1 MAQKRIDYYGR
12 FTPTGVDTSQAK
24 RLQALSG
31 LAEQVGDIAFE
42 VGAKIQTKRGQEAG
56 VASGME
62 AAAEG
67 QAPEAKEG
75 FLSQISIYDQAYNKA
90 AVNAYS
96 SGIRVD
102 GKKKLFELE
111 EKYATDPDPV
121 AFQSDFNGYM
131 KGVTQGLPEDIAA
144 DLRLRLTEDA
154 MRVQGR
160 LADSQ
165 RERQFDLA
173 TANLNEEL
181 TVLADEQA
189 RAARAGDDTRVEEL
203 KAQIENIGIENAEL
217 LDPAALAKFEAE
229 QRDRL
234 IIQGNLGQ
242 LDRAI
247 LENPDL
253 KIEQRIEN
261 GKQMLR
267 TLIANPLAELSP
279 ENQSR
284 LESKMATRLNE
295 LETQLVQ
302 KDTEFGIEL
311 SDYKVQV
318 ASGNL
323 DPVDVDQQ
331 TAEWFRARK
340 ISEPEM
346 TSIRKS
352 ARTGVAKK
360 AETNAVNVNIT
371 KQFTDKRDPYYRP
384 TQSEADKYYNEV
396 YVPSRESVKP
406 EQRGLSAMSV
416 MDPSAYTPEQLAL
429 REGATP
435 QQRMLTDAIFIQN
448 TRMIPTAVK
457 NQTNAYLLS
466 GDPALIMQAAQL
478 IDRVDEM
485 PGMFDQL
492 TNVQTKAFALNMVRL
507 MEVMEPSEALRLSQ
521 QLIDPADKNRV
532 TALRDQIKTEKFNE
546 KYVDWTR
553 DIVGEADPT
562 SFQNAVTQYQTVFES
577 FYLLTGDETTAR
589 DEATKMLNANYTQST
604 FGNMMYAP
612 EQYYAVNGSVEY
624 MRDQLDEEIRAE
636 APNLQFDRD
645 NIYLLTDDSTARSA
659 AAGSPM
665 YRVLILDDDGV
676 FQQRSGYFVP
686 DVAAQ
691 EKNLRAETEALT
703 EELRTEEEEA
713 SVSYKRQQFEE
724 KRAAY
729 EERKGRP
736 RKAVPASEL
745 YADTVLSDSRKIVA
759 EAIQVP
765 GQIRREATRSAVEVL
780 TTVGEA
786 IEKTGK
792 RQRSKL
798 IEDIQERESQ
808 D

>member
-31 LAEQVGDIAFE
+31 LAEQVGDIAFDI
-42 VGAKIQTKRGQEAG
+42 GAKIQTERGQEAG

-62 AAAEG
+62 AAQEG
-67 QAPEAKEG
+67 QAPETKEG
-75 FLSQISIYDQAYNKA
+75 FLSAISIYDQAYNKA
-90 AVNAYS
+90 ALNAYS

-121 AFQSDFNGYM
+121 AFQNDFNGYM
-131 KGVTQGLPEDIAA
+131 KGVTEGLPEDIAA

-160 LADSQ
+160 LADAQ
-165 RERQFDLA
+165 RTRQFDLA
-173 TANLNEEL
+173 VTNLNEEISL
-181 TVLADEQA
+181 LADEQA

-203 KAQIENIGIENAEL
+203 KVQIENIGIENADL
-217 LDPAALAKFEAE
+217 LDPATLAKMEAE

-234 IIQGNLGQ
+234 IIQSNLGQ

-247 LENPDL
+247 LEHPDL
-253 KIEQRIEN
+253 TLEERIEN

-279 ENQSR
+279 ENQSK

-331 TAEWFRARK
+331 ANEWYRAGR

-346 TSIRKS
+346 TSLKNS
-352 ARTGVAKK
+352 ARTATAKK
-360 AETNAVNVNIT
+360 AETAAVNLQIT
-371 KQFTDKRDPYYRP
+371 KQFTDQRDPYYVP
-384 TQSEADKYYNEV
+384 DQSDINKYYDDV
-396 YVPSRESVKP
+396 YVPA
-406 EQRGLSAMSV
+406 Q
-416 MDPSAYTPEQLAL
+416 
-429 REGATP
+429 EGATP
-435 QQRMLTDAIFIQN
+435 EQRMLTDAIFIEK
-448 TRMIPTAVK
+448 TRMIPSTVK
-457 NQTNAYLLS
+457 NQTNSYLLS
-466 GDPALIMQAAQL
+466 GNPELIMQAAQL
-478 IDRVDEM
+478 IDRVDDID
-485 PGMFDQL
+485 GMFDQIV
-492 TNVQTKAFALNMVRL
+492 NKQTKALAINMVRL
-507 MEVMEPSEALRLSQ
+507 MEVMEPAEALRLSQ
-521 QLIDPADKNRV
+521 QLTDPADQNRV
-532 TALRDQIKTEKFNE
+532 TARRDQIKTEKFNE

-553 DIVGEADPT
+553 DIVGESDPT
-562 SFQNAVTQYQTVFES
+562 SFSNALTQYQTIFES
-577 FYLLTGDETTAR
+577 YYLAGVDEDSAR
-589 DEATKMLNANYTQST
+589 EQASKMLSANYTQSI
-604 FGNMMYAP
+604 FGDMMYAP

-624 MRDQLDEEIRAE
+624 MRDQLDAEIRQE

-645 NIYLLTDDSTARSA
+645 NIYLLTDDATARSA
-659 AAGSPM
+659 AAGAPM

-686 DVAAQ
+686 DVEGQ
-691 EKNLRAETEALT
+691 KQKLQAETEALT
-703 EELRTEEEEA
+703 EELRAEEEQA

-724 KRAAY
+724 KRAEY
-729 EERKGRP
+729 EERKGKP
-736 RKAVPASEL
+736 KKAMPASEL
-745 YADTVLSDSRKIVA
+745 YADTVLADSRKIVA
-759 EAIQVP
+759 DVAMEAIQLP
-765 GQIRREATRSAVEVL
+765 TKARRSAVEAI
-780 TTVGEA
+780 TTVGEM
-786 IEKTGK
+786 IEERGK
-792 RQRSKL
+792 KQRSKL
-798 IEDIQERESQ
+798 IEDIKERESK

>member
-1 MAQKRIDYYGR
+1 MAQKRIEYYGR

-31 LAEQVGDIAFE
+31 LAEQVGDIAFDI
-42 VGAKIQTKRGQEAG
+42 GAKIQTERGQEAG

-62 AAAEG
+62 AAQEG
-67 QAPEAKEG
+67 QAPETKEG
-75 FLSQISIYDQAYNKA
+75 FLSAISIYDQAYNKA
-90 AVNAYS
+90 ALNAYS

-111 EKYATDPDPV
+111 EKYADDPDPV

-160 LADSQ
+160 LADAQ
-165 RERQFDLA
+165 RTRQFDLA
-173 TANLNEEL
+173 VTNINEEL
-181 TVLADEQA
+181 SVLADEQA

-203 KAQIENIGIENAEL
+203 KVQIENIGIENAEL
-217 LDPAALAKFEAE
+217 LDPATIAKFEAE
-229 QRDRL
+229 QKDRL

-253 KIEQRIEN
+253 KLEERIEN

-279 ENQSR
+279 ENQSK

-323 DPVDVDQQ
+323 DLVDVDRQ
-331 TAEWFRARK
+331 TAEWYRADK

-352 ARTGVAKK
+352 ARTAAAKK
-360 AETNAVNVNIT
+360 AETTAVNLQIT
-371 KQFTDKRDPYYRP
+371 KQFTDQRNPYYVP
-384 TQSEADKYYNEV
+384 DQSDINKYYDEV
-396 YVPSRESVKP
+396 YVPA
-406 EQRGLSAMSV
+406 Q
-416 MDPSAYTPEQLAL
+416 
-429 REGATP
+429 EGATP
-435 QQRMLTDAIFIQN
+435 EQRMLTDAIFIQK
-448 TRMIPTAVK
+448 TRMIPSTVK
-457 NQTNAYLLS
+457 NQTNSYLLS

-478 IDRVDEM
+478 IDRVDET
-485 PGMFDQL
+485 PGMFDQI
-492 TNVQTKAFALNMVRL
+492 TNVQTKAFASNMVRL
-507 MEVMEPSEALRLSQ
+507 MEVMDPKEALRLSR
-521 QLIDPADKNRV
+521 QLTDPADQNRV
-532 TALRDQIKTEKFNE
+532 TARRDQIKTEKYND

-553 DIVGEADPT
+553 DIVGETNPT
-562 SFQNAVTQYQTVFES
+562 SFQNAVNQYQTIFES
-577 FYLLTGDETTAR
+577 YYLAGSDQDAAR
-589 DEATKMLNANYTQST
+589 AQAEKMIQSNYTQST
-604 FGNMMYAP
+604 FGDMMYAP

-624 MRDQLDEEIRAE
+624 ARDQLDEEIRAE
-636 APNLQFDRD
+636 MPNMQFDKD
-645 NIYLLTDDSTARSA
+645 NIYLLTDDYTARTA
-659 AAGSPM
+659 TEGAPK

-676 FQQRSGYFVP
+676 FQQRSGYFFP
-686 DVAAQ
+686 DKEAHEA
-691 EKNLRAETEALT
+691 KLRIETAELT
-703 EELRTEEEEA
+703 AEIRQAEEEG
-713 SVSYKRQQFEE
+713 SVAHRRQQFEE
-724 KRAAY
+724 KKAQY
-729 EERKGRP
+729 EERKGKP

-745 YADTVLSDSRKIVA
+745 YADTVLSDSRKIIA
-759 EAIQVP
+759 DAIQLP
-765 GQIRREATRSAVEVL
+765 GEIRREVAGSAAEVL
-780 TTVGEA
+780 TTVKERLEQSGE
-786 IEKTGK
+786 
-792 RQRSKL
+792 RRRSKI
-798 IEDIQERESQ
+798 IEDIEEREAKE
-808 D
+808 

>member
-31 LAEQVGDIAFE
+31 LAEQVGDIAFDI
-42 VGAKIQTKRGQEAG
+42 GAKIQTERGQEAG
-56 VASGME
+56 IASGME
-62 AAAEG
+62 AAQEG
-67 QAPEAKEG
+67 QAPETKEG
-75 FLSQISIYDQAYNKA
+75 FLSAISIYDQAYNKA
-90 AVNAYS
+90 ALNAYS

-160 LADSQ
+160 LADAQ

-189 RAARAGDDTRVEEL
+189 RAARAGDDTRVQEL
-203 KAQIENIGIENAEL
+203 QLQIENIGAENVDL
-217 LDPAALAKFEAE
+217 LDPAALSQFEAE
-229 QRDRL
+229 QKDRL

-247 LENPDL
+247 LDNPDL
-253 KIEQRIEN
+253 PLEERIQK
-261 GKQMLR
+261 GKEILR
-267 TLIANPLAELSP
+267 TITSSP
-279 ENQSR
+279 IEGLTPEQQSK
-284 LESKMATRLNE
+284 LESQMSTRLNA
-295 LETQLVQ
+295 LESRLVEQ
-302 KDTEFGIEL
+302 DTEFGIEL

-318 ASGNL
+318 ASGSL
-323 DPVDVDQQ
+323 EPVDVDQQ
-331 TAEWFRARK
+331 ANEWYRAGK

-346 TSIRKS
+346 TSLKKS
-352 ARTGVAKK
+352 ARTAVAKK
-360 AETNAVNVNIT
+360 AETTAVNVKIT
-371 KQFTDKRDPYYRP
+371 KQFTDQRDPYYVP
-384 TQSEADKYYNEV
+384 DQSDVNKYYDEV
-396 YVPSRESVKP
+396 YVPA
-406 EQRGLSAMSV
+406 Q
-416 MDPSAYTPEQLAL
+416 
-429 REGATP
+429 EGATP
-435 QQRMLTDAIFIQN
+435 EQRMLTDAIFIQK
-448 TRMIPTAVK
+448 TRMIPSTVK
-457 NQTNAYLLS
+457 NQTNSYLLS

-478 IDRVDEM
+478 IDRVDET
-485 PGMFDQL
+485 PGMFDQI
-492 TNVQTKAFALNMVRL
+492 TNVQTKAFASNMVRL
-507 MEVMEPSEALRLSQ
+507 MEVMDPKEALRLSQ
-521 QLIDPADKNRV
+521 QLTDPADQNRV
-532 TALRDQIKTEKFNE
+532 TARRDQIKTEKYND

-553 DIVGEADPT
+553 DIVGETNPT
-562 SFQNAVTQYQTVFES
+562 SFQNAVTQYQTIFES
-577 FYLLTGDETTAR
+577 YYLAGSDEDAAR
-589 DEATKMLNANYTQST
+589 AQAEKMIQSNYTQST
-604 FGNMMYAP
+604 FGDMMYAP

-624 MRDQLDEEIRAE
+624 IRDQLDQEIRAE

-645 NIYLLTDDSTARSA
+645 NIYLLTDDATARSA

-686 DVAAQ
+686 DIAAQ
-691 EKNLRAETEALT
+691 ESKLRAETEALVD
-703 EELRTEEEEA
+703 ELRADEEEA
-713 SVSYKRQQFEE
+713 SISYKRQQFEE
-724 KRAAY
+724 KKAAY
-729 EERKGRP
+729 EERKGKP

-745 YADTVLSDSRKIVA
+745 YADTVLSDTRKIVA

-765 GQIRREATRSAVEVL
+765 GRIRREATKSAVEVL

-786 IEKTGK
+786 IEQTGK

-798 IEDIQERESQ
+798 IEDIEERESQ

>member
-62 AAAEG
+62 AAQEG
-67 QAPEAKEG
+67 QAPETKEG
-75 FLSQISIYDQAYNKA
+75 FLSAISIYDQAYNKA
-90 AVNAYS
+90 ALNAYS

-131 KGVTQGLPEDIAA
+131 KGVTQGLPEDMAA

-165 RERQFDLA
+165 RRRQFDLA

-181 TVLADEQA
+181 ATLADEQA
-189 RAARAGDDTRVEEL
+189 IAARAGDDTRVQEL
-203 KAQIENIGIENAEL
+203 QVQMENIGIENAEL
-217 LDPAALAKFEAE
+217 LDPADLAKFETE
-229 QRDRL
+229 QKDRL

-247 LENPDL
+247 LDNSDL
-253 KIEQRIEN
+253 PLEERIQK
-261 GKQMLR
+261 GKEILR
-267 TLIANPLAELSP
+267 TITSNPIEGLTP
-279 ENQSR
+279 EQQSK
-284 LESKMATRLNE
+284 LESQMSTRLNA
-295 LETQLVQ
+295 LESRLVEQ
-302 KDTEFGIEL
+302 DTEFGIEL

-323 DPVDVDQQ
+323 EPVDVDQK
-331 TAEWFRARK
+331 ANDWYRAGR

-346 TSIRKS
+346 TSLKKS
-352 ARTGVAKK
+352 ARTAVAKK
-360 AETNAVNVNIT
+360 AETTAVNVKIT
-371 KQFTDKRDPYYRP
+371 KQFTDQRDPYA
-384 TQSEADKYYNEV
+384 TGTFDQSDINKYYDDV
-396 YVPSRESVKP
+396 YVPA
-406 EQRGLSAMSV
+406 Q
-416 MDPSAYTPEQLAL
+416 
-429 REGATP
+429 EGATP
-435 QQRMLTDAIFIQN
+435 EQRMLTDAIFIQK
-448 TRMIPTAVK
+448 TRMIPSTVK
-457 NQTNAYLLS
+457 NQTNSYLLS
-466 GDPALIMQAAQL
+466 GEPALIMQAAQL
-478 IDRVDEM
+478 IDRVDET
-485 PGMFDQL
+485 PGMFDQI
-492 TNVQTKAFALNMVRL
+492 TNVQTKAFASNMVRL
-507 MEVMEPSEALRLSQ
+507 MEVMDPKEALRLSQ
-521 QLIDPADKNRV
+521 QLTDPADQNRV
-532 TALRDQIKTEKFNE
+532 TARRDQIKTEKFND

-562 SFQNAVTQYQTVFES
+562 SFQNAVTQYQTIFES
-577 FYLLTGDETTAR
+577 YYLAGSDEDSAR
-589 DEATKMLNANYTQST
+589 AQAEKMIQSNYTQSI
-604 FGNMMYAP
+604 FGDMMYAP

-624 MRDQLDEEIRAE
+624 MRDQLDAEIRTE

-691 EKNLRAETEALT
+691 EENLRAETEALT
-703 EELRTEEEEA
+703 EELRTEEEQA

-729 EERKGRP
+729 EERKGKP

-786 IEKTGK
+786 VEKTGK

>member
-42 VGAKIQTKRGQEAG
+42 IGAKIQTKRGQEAG

-62 AAAEG
+62 AAEEG
-67 QAPEAKEG
+67 QAPEVKEG

-90 AVNAYS
+90 ALNAYS
-96 SGIRVD
+96 SGVRVD

-121 AFQSDFNGYM
+121 AFQNDFNGYM

-160 LADSQ
+160 LADAQ

-189 RAARAGDDTRVEEL
+189 RAARAGDDTRVQEL
-203 KAQIENIGIENAEL
+203 QVQMENIGIENAEL

-247 LENPDL
+247 LDNPDL
-253 KIEQRIEN
+253 TLEERIEN
-261 GKQMLR
+261 GKQILR
-267 TLIANPLAELSP
+267 TLIANPLEELSP
-279 ENQSR
+279 EIQSK

-331 TAEWFRARK
+331 TAEWFRADK

-352 ARTGVAKK
+352 ARTAVAKK
-360 AETNAVNVNIT
+360 AETTAVNVKIT
-371 KQFTDKRDPYYRP
+371 KQFTDQRDPYYVP
-384 TQSEADKYYNEV
+384 DQSDINKYYDEV
-396 YVPSRESVKP
+396 YVPA
-406 EQRGLSAMSV
+406 Q
-416 MDPSAYTPEQLAL
+416 
-429 REGATP
+429 EGATP
-435 QQRMLTDAIFIQN
+435 EQRMLTDAIFIQK
-448 TRMIPTAVK
+448 TRMIPSTVK
-457 NQTNAYLLS
+457 NQTNSYLLS

-478 IDRVDEM
+478 IDRVDET

-492 TNVQTKAFALNMVRL
+492 TNVQTKAFASNMVRL
-507 MEVMEPSEALRLSQ
+507 MEVMDPKEALRLSQ
-521 QLIDPADKNRV
+521 QLTDPADQNRV
-532 TALRDQIKTEKFNE
+532 TARRDQIKTEKFNE

-553 DIVGEADPT
+553 DIVGETNPT
-562 SFQNAVTQYQTVFES
+562 SFQNAVSQYQTIFES
-577 FYLLTGDETTAR
+577 YYLAGSDEDSAR
-589 DEATKMLNANYTQST
+589 AQAEKMIQSNYTQST
-604 FGNMMYAP
+604 FGDMMYAP

-624 MRDQLDEEIRAE
+624 MRDQLDAEIRTE
-636 APNLQFDRD
+636 APNLQFDKD
-645 NIYLLTDDSTARSA
+645 NIYLLTDDSTARSV

-691 EKNLRAETEALT
+691 EANLRAETEALT
-703 EELRTEEEEA
+703 QELRTEEEQA

-724 KRAAY
+724 KKAAY
-729 EERKGRP
+729 EERKGKP
-736 RKAVPASEL
+736 KKAVPASEL
-745 YADTVLSDSRKIVA
+745 YADTVLADSRKIVA
-759 EAIQVP
+759 DVAMEAIQLP
-765 GQIRREATRSAVEVL
+765 AKARRSAVEAV
-780 TTVGEA
+780 TTVGEM
-786 IEKTGK
+786 IEERGK
-792 RQRSKL
+792 KQRSKL
-798 IEDIQERESQ
+798 IEDIEERESQ

>member
-31 LAEQVGDIAFE
+31 LAEQVGDIAFDI
-42 VGAKIQTKRGQEAG
+42 GAKIQTERGQEAG

-75 FLSQISIYDQAYNKA
+75 FLSAISIYDQAYNKA

-165 RERQFDLA
+165 RARQFDLA
-173 TANLNEEL
+173 AANLNEEL
-181 TVLADEQA
+181 TTLADEQA
-189 RAARAGDDTRVEEL
+189 VAARAGDDTRVQEL
-203 KAQIENIGIENAEL
+203 QVQMENIGIENAEL
-217 LDPAALAKFEAE
+217 LDPADLAKFEAE
-229 QRDRL
+229 QKDRL

-247 LENPDL
+247 LDNPDL
-253 KIEQRIEN
+253 PLEDRIQK
-261 GKQMLR
+261 GKEILR
-267 TLIANPLAELSP
+267 TITSNPIEGLTP
-279 ENQSR
+279 EQQSK
-284 LESKMATRLNE
+284 LESQMSTRLNA
-295 LETQLVQ
+295 LESRLVEQ
-302 KDTEFGIEL
+302 DTEFGIEL

-323 DPVDVDQQ
+323 EPVDVDQQ
-331 TAEWFRARK
+331 ANDWYRSGR

-346 TSIRKS
+346 TSLKKS
-352 ARTGVAKK
+352 ARTAVAKK
-360 AETNAVNVNIT
+360 AETTAVNVKIT
-371 KQFTDKRDPYYRP
+371 KQFTDQRDPYA
-384 TQSEADKYYNEV
+384 TGTFDQSDINKYYDDV
-396 YVPSRESVKP
+396 YVPA
-406 EQRGLSAMSV
+406 Q
-416 MDPSAYTPEQLAL
+416 
-429 REGATP
+429 EGATP
-435 QQRMLTDAIFIQN
+435 EQRMLTDAIFIQK
-448 TRMIPTAVK
+448 TRMIPSTVK
-457 NQTNAYLLS
+457 NQTNSYLLS

-478 IDRVDEM
+478 IDRVDET
-485 PGMFDQL
+485 PGMFDQI
-492 TNVQTKAFALNMVRL
+492 TNVQTKAFASNMVRL
-507 MEVMEPSEALRLSQ
+507 MEVMDPKEALRLSQ
-521 QLIDPADKNRV
+521 QLTDPADQNRV
-532 TALRDQIKTEKFNE
+532 TARRDQIKTEKFND

-562 SFQNAVTQYQTVFES
+562 SFQNAVTQYQTIFES
-577 FYLLTGDETTAR
+577 YYLAGSDEDAAR
-589 DEATKMLNANYTQST
+589 AQAEKMIQSNYTQSI
-604 FGNMMYAP
+604 FGDMMYAP

-624 MRDQLDEEIRAE
+624 MRDQLDAEIRTE

-691 EKNLRAETEALT
+691 EENLRAETEALT

-729 EERKGRP
+729 EERKGKP

-759 EAIQVP
+759 EAIQLP
-765 GQIRREATRSAVEVL
+765 GQIRREAARSAVEVL

>member
-1 MAQKRIDYYGR
+1 MAQKRIEYYGR

-31 LAEQVGDIAFE
+31 LAEQVGDIAFDI
-42 VGAKIQTKRGQEAG
+42 GAKIQTERGQEAG

-62 AAAEG
+62 AAQEG
-67 QAPEAKEG
+67 QAPETKEG
-75 FLSQISIYDQAYNKA
+75 FLSAISIYDQAYNKA
-90 AVNAYS
+90 ALNAYG

-111 EKYATDPDPV
+111 EKYAADPDPV

-165 RERQFDLA
+165 RARQFDLA
-173 TANLNEEL
+173 AANLNEEL

-189 RAARAGDDTRVEEL
+189 RAARAGDDTRVQEL
-203 KAQIENIGIENAEL
+203 QVQMENIGAENIDI
-217 LDPAALAKFEAE
+217 LDPAAYQKYVSE
-229 QRDRL
+229 QEDRL

-247 LENPDL
+247 LENSDL
-253 KIEQRIEN
+253 TLEERIEN

-267 TLIANPLAELSP
+267 TLIANPLEELSP
-279 ENQSR
+279 ENQSK

-318 ASGNL
+318 AGGSL

-331 TAEWFRARK
+331 TAEWFRAKK

-352 ARTGVAKK
+352 ARTAVAKK
-360 AETNAVNVNIT
+360 AETTAVNVKIT
-371 KQFTDKRDPYYRP
+371 KQFTDQRDPYA
-384 TQSEADKYYNEV
+384 TGTFDQSDINKYYDDV
-396 YVPSRESVKP
+396 YVPA
-406 EQRGLSAMSV
+406 Q
-416 MDPSAYTPEQLAL
+416 
-429 REGATP
+429 EGATP
-435 QQRMLTDAIFIQN
+435 EQRMLTDAIFIQK
-448 TRMIPTAVK
+448 TRMIPSTVK
-457 NQTNAYLLS
+457 NQTNSYLLS

-478 IDRVDEM
+478 IDRVDET
-485 PGMFDQL
+485 PGMFDQI
-492 TNVQTKAFALNMVRL
+492 TNVQTKAFASNMVRL
-507 MEVMEPSEALRLSQ
+507 MEVMDPKEALRLSQ
-521 QLIDPADKNRV
+521 QLTDPADQNRV
-532 TALRDQIKTEKFNE
+532 TARRDQIKTEKYND

-553 DIVGEADPT
+553 DIVGETNPT
-562 SFQNAVTQYQTVFES
+562 SFQNAVNQYQTIFES
-577 FYLLTGDETTAR
+577 YYLAGSDEDAAR
-589 DEATKMLNANYTQST
+589 AQAEKMIQSNYTQSI
-604 FGNMMYAP
+604 FGDMMYAP
-612 EQYYAVNGSVEY
+612 EQYYSVNGSVEY

-636 APNLQFDRD
+636 APNLQFDRE
-645 NIYLLTDDSTARSA
+645 NIYLLTDDATSRSA

-686 DVAAQ
+686 DVEGQQAKLRIETAELAAEIRQ
-691 EKNLRAETEALT
+691 A
-703 EELRTEEEEA
+703 EEEG
-713 SVSYKRQQFEE
+713 SVAHRRQQFEE
-724 KRAAY
+724 KKAAY
-729 EERKGRP
+729 EERKGKP
-736 RKAVPASEL
+736 RRAVPASEL
-745 YADTVLSDSRKIVA
+745 YADTVLSDSRRIIA
-759 EAIQVP
+759 EAIQLP
-765 GQIRREATRSAVEVL
+765 GEIRREVAGSAVEVL

>member
-31 LAEQVGDIAFE
+31 LAEQVGDIAFDI
-42 VGAKIQTKRGQEAG
+42 GAKIQTERGQEAG

-62 AAAEG
+62 AAQEG
-67 QAPEAKEG
+67 QAPETKEG
-75 FLSQISIYDQAYNKA
+75 FLSAISIYDQAYNKA

-165 RERQFDLA
+165 RKRQFDLA

-181 TVLADEQA
+181 TTLADEQA
-189 RAARAGDDTRVEEL
+189 TAARAGDDTRVQEL
-203 KAQIENIGIENAEL
+203 QVQMENIGIENAEL
-217 LDPAALAKFEAE
+217 LDPADLAKFEAE
-229 QRDRL
+229 QKDRL

-247 LENPDL
+247 LDNPDL
-253 KIEQRIEN
+253 PLEERIQK
-261 GKQMLR
+261 GKEILR
-267 TLIANPLAELSP
+267 TITSNPLEGLTPEL
-279 ENQSR
+279 QSK
-284 LESKMATRLNE
+284 LESQMSTRLNA
-295 LETQLVQ
+295 LESRLVEQ
-302 KDTEFGIEL
+302 DTEFGIEL

-323 DPVDVDQQ
+323 EPVDVDQQ
-331 TAEWFRARK
+331 ANDWYRSGR

-346 TSIRKS
+346 TSLKKS
-352 ARTGVAKK
+352 ARTAVAKK
-360 AETNAVNVNIT
+360 AETTAVNVKIT
-371 KQFTDKRDPYYRP
+371 KQFTDQRDPYA
-384 TQSEADKYYNEV
+384 TGTFDQSDINKYYDDV
-396 YVPSRESVKP
+396 YVPA
-406 EQRGLSAMSV
+406 Q
-416 MDPSAYTPEQLAL
+416 
-429 REGATP
+429 EGATP
-435 QQRMLTDAIFIQN
+435 EQRMLTDAIFIQK
-448 TRMIPTAVK
+448 TRMIPSTVK
-457 NQTNAYLLS
+457 NQTNSYLLS

-478 IDRVDEM
+478 IDRVDET
-485 PGMFDQL
+485 PGMFDQI
-492 TNVQTKAFALNMVRL
+492 TNVQTKAFASNMVRL
-507 MEVMEPSEALRLSQ
+507 MEVMDPKEALRLSQ
-521 QLIDPADKNRV
+521 QLTDPADQNRV
-532 TALRDQIKTEKFNE
+532 TARRDQIKTEKYND

-562 SFQNAVTQYQTVFES
+562 SFQNAVTQYQTIFES
-577 FYLLTGDETTAR
+577 YYLAGSDEDAAR
-589 DEATKMLNANYTQST
+589 AQAEKMIQSNYTQSI
-604 FGNMMYAP
+604 FGDMMYAP

-624 MRDQLDEEIRAE
+624 MRDQLDAEIRTE

-691 EKNLRAETEALT
+691 EENLRAETEALT

-729 EERKGRP
+729 EERKGKP

-759 EAIQVP
+759 EAIQLP
-765 GQIRREATRSAVEVL
+765 GQIRREAARSAVEVL

>member
-31 LAEQVGDIAFE
+31 LAEQVGDIAFDI
-42 VGAKIQTKRGQEAG
+42 GAKIQTERGQEAG

-62 AAAEG
+62 AAQEG
-67 QAPEAKEG
+67 QAPETKEG
-75 FLSQISIYDQAYNKA
+75 FLSAISIYDQAYNKA

-111 EKYATDPDPV
+111 EKYAADPDPV

-165 RERQFDLA
+165 RARQFDLA
-173 TANLNEEL
+173 AANLNEEL
-181 TVLADEQA
+181 TTLADEQA
-189 RAARAGDDTRVEEL
+189 VAARAGDDTRVQEL
-203 KAQIENIGIENAEL
+203 QVQMENIGIENAEL
-217 LDPAALAKFEAE
+217 LDPADLAKFEAE
-229 QRDRL
+229 QKDRL

-247 LENPDL
+247 LDNPDL
-253 KIEQRIEN
+253 PLEDRIQK
-261 GKQMLR
+261 GKEILR
-267 TLIANPLAELSP
+267 TITSNPIEGLTP
-279 ENQSR
+279 EQQSK
-284 LESKMATRLNE
+284 LESQMSTRLNA
-295 LETQLVQ
+295 LESRLVEQ
-302 KDTEFGIEL
+302 DTEFGIEL

-323 DPVDVDQQ
+323 EPVDVDQQ
-331 TAEWFRARK
+331 ANDWYRAGR

-346 TSIRKS
+346 TSLKKS
-352 ARTGVAKK
+352 ARTAVAKK
-360 AETNAVNVNIT
+360 AETTAVNVKIT
-371 KQFTDKRDPYYRP
+371 KQFTDQRDPYA
-384 TQSEADKYYNEV
+384 TGTFDQSDINKYYDDV
-396 YVPSRESVKP
+396 YVPA
-406 EQRGLSAMSV
+406 Q
-416 MDPSAYTPEQLAL
+416 
-429 REGATP
+429 EGATP
-435 QQRMLTDAIFIQN
+435 EQRMLTDAIFIQK
-448 TRMIPTAVK
+448 TRMIPSTVK
-457 NQTNAYLLS
+457 NQTNSYLLS
-466 GDPALIMQAAQL
+466 GNPALIMQAAQL
-478 IDRVDEM
+478 IDRVDET
-485 PGMFDQL
+485 PGMFDQI
-492 TNVQTKAFALNMVRL
+492 TNVQTKAFASNMVRL
-507 MEVMEPSEALRLSQ
+507 MEVMDPKEALRLSQ
-521 QLIDPADKNRV
+521 QLTDPADQNRV
-532 TALRDQIKTEKFNE
+532 TARRDQIKTEKFND

-562 SFQNAVTQYQTVFES
+562 SFQNAVTQYQTIFES
-577 FYLLTGDETTAR
+577 YYLAGSDEDAAR
-589 DEATKMLNANYTQST
+589 AQAEKMIQSNYTQSI
-604 FGNMMYAP
+604 FGDMMYAP

-624 MRDQLDEEIRAE
+624 MRDQLDAEIRTE

-691 EKNLRAETEALT
+691 EENLRAETEALT

-729 EERKGRP
+729 EERKGKP

-759 EAIQVP
+759 EAIQLP
-765 GQIRREATRSAVEVL
+765 GQIRREAARSAVEVL